1 MKKLLLLCFLFT
13 GTALHA
19 LCDDTSNLS
28 ADPSTSA
35 PSDGSTNGAA
45 GEQGQRGERWK
56 AALAQLNLSD
66 AQKEQIKQIRATV
79 TDRKERRQQVLA
91 VLTAD
96 QKAQLKALWQAR
108 RAQAGPGQA
117 SGSGAN

>member
-13 GTALHA
+13 GTALPA

-35 PSDGSTNGAA
+35 PADGSTNGAA

-66 AQKEQIKQIRATV
+66 AQKAQIKQIRATV

-91 VLTAD
+91 VLTPE
-96 QKAQLKALWQAR
+96 QKAQLKTLWQEH
-108 RAQAGPGQA
+108 RAQTGTGQA
-117 SGSGAN
+117 AGTGQN